1 VLTTPNKGT
10 YVMSKEKILEVVKSF
25 PEDVDLDALL
35 NKLYVMQ
42 KIEIGEQ
49 QIDRGEGVPHDE
61 VVKRFGL

>member
-1 VLTTPNKGT
+1 
-10 YVMSKEKILEVVKSF
+10 MSKEKILEVVKSF